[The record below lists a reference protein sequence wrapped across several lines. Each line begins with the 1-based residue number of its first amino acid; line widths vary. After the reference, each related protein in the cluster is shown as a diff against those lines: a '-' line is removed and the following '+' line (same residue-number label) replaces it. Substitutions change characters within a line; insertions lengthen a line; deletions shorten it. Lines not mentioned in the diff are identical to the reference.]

1 MTVYEETLNTLEEMR
16 SRFESGFSS
25 SDREIIETL
34 YLQICGKRVRN
45 TGCGDCYRDAYIE
58 TRVKLKTLGTMP
70 KNPNYTLKAGAIIHP
85 QGTNKFYS
93 LNNIPD
99 EVAEEWLGKFPSE
112 ISKFETYPT
121 DWQSRVEA
129 RKEGRVAEP
138 TKDELKDEVERL
150 NKVIEEK
157 EAEIETLKEGADDG
171 TAAMEIETLKADLE
185 AANEAVEKGKKE
197 AQEEVSNLNKTIA
210 ELKVKLAD
218 ANGVIEAKDAE
229 IKKLEA
235 EIEAAKKPEPEK
247 KPEEKKADKKA
258 EEKK

>member
-1 MTVYEETLNTLEEMR
+1 
-16 SRFESGFSS
+16 
-25 SDREIIETL
+25 
-34 YLQICGKRVRN
+34 
-45 TGCGDCYRDAYIE
+45 
-58 TRVKLKTLGTMP
+58 
-70 KNPNYTLKAGAIIHP
+70 
-85 QGTNKFYS
+85 
-93 LNNIPD
+93 
-99 EVAEEWLGKFPSE
+99 
-112 ISKFETYPT
+112 
-121 DWQSRVEA
+121 
-129 RKEGRVAEP
+129 
-138 TKDELKDEVERL
+138 
-150 NKVIEEK
+150 
-157 EAEIETLKEGADDG
+157 
-171 TAAMEIETLKADLE
+171 MEIETLKADLE